1 MQPAKKIASSCVGDQ
16 LFRRI
21 FDKPDESIRRALE
34 QSTCEPMKNLWAA
47 INDFEDSLRSWNLP
61 DESDPFFAIVFDEV
75 GSLMDETGNGRFIAL
90 NRVISVISERHKIW
104 YLFLSTESRLDA
116 LLPPDQVMPQG
127 SGPNR
132 PSSRL
137 IDCSRVWR
145 KSLSLWSGHFASFR
159 CLHLPGVP
167 TCSQHSGSAALP

>member
-1 MQPAKKIASSCVGDQ
+1 MQSAKKIASSCVGDQ

-21 FDKPDESIRRALE
+21 FDKPDESIRRTLE
-34 QSTCEPMKNLWAA
+34 QSTCEPMKKLWAA

-90 NRVISVISERHKIW
+90 NQVISVSSERHKIW

-116 LLPPDQVMPQG
+116 LLPPDQLMPQG

-145 KSLSLWSGHFASFR
+145 KSLSLWSGHFPSFR
-159 CLHLPGVP
+159 CLHLFP
-167 TCSQHSGSAALP
+167 A